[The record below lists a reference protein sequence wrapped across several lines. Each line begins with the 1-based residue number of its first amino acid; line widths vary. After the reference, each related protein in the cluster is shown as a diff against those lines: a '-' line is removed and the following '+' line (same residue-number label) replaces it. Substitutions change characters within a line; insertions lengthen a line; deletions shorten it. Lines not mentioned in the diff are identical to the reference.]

1 MDRRVDRDEV
11 FTLAQR
17 QHQSGR
23 VDEAEHLYR
32 QLLERDPNDDGAL
45 HFLGVLYSQRKQY
58 ESAIKLINKSLCLKP
73 AEAAY
78 LSNQGN
84 VLRLD
89 EQYLGAHWTWIRL
102 MQMRGCTVAQVIMP
116 LWILIKHLA
125 HFLMQ
130 SYLIPLTQKAC
141 ITEARLWSSSG
152 CFFRPSESSLAQ
164 LSRHQ

>member
-58 ESAIKLINKSLCLKP
+58 EPAIKLINKSLCLKP

-78 LSNQGN
+78 LSNQ
-84 VLRLD
+84 
-89 EQYLGAHWTWIRL
+89 
-102 MQMRGCTVAQVIMP
+102 
-116 LWILIKHLA
+116 
-125 HFLMQ
+125 
-130 SYLIPLTQKAC
+130 
-141 ITEARLWSSSG
+141 
-152 CFFRPSESSLAQ
+152 
-164 LSRHQ
+164 